1 MKVRWWKQALT
12 ENLSYKVV
20 SLFIALILWLTILG
34 RRDFVLTKTLEIEF
48 STRPDQ
54 IVLSQSAD
62 SIKVKVSGPRSAL
75 KKFVESG
82 LSQLVTIETGGK
94 EGSSEIEIPVNKI
107 DVPFGVKVIS
117 IKPTKVQVQVAPKG
131 N

>member
-1 MKVRWWKQALT
+1 
-12 ENLSYKVV
+12 
-20 SLFIALILWLTILG
+20 
-34 RRDFVLTKTLEIEF
+34 
-48 STRPDQ
+48 
-54 IVLSQSAD
+54 
-62 SIKVKVSGPRSAL
+62 L